1 MLSCCIHKVQCDS
14 IFLEKAYLG
23 RITRISSLKTVK
35 LCVTS
40 YVQAGVSVQDDEKM
54 SGKGRRKST
63 LNKKQKMATDI
74 KLNKQQPLLQ
84 KMWKYRQLYLLLL
97 PALIYVLIFNYGPM
111 YGVQIAF
118 KNYKGALGIWGSKW
132 VGLKHF
138 KDFFSGYYFWLLLK
152 NTLILSL
159 YNLLVSFP
167 IPIIVAL
174 ILNETGPKL
183 KKTAQTI
190 LYAPH
195 FISTVV
201 LCGMIVSL
209 FSKESGAV
217 NTMLEMLGME
227 RYYFMGEPGAFR
239 HLYVWSGVW
248 QGMGWNA
255 IIYIAAL
262 SSVDPS
268 LHEAAAIDGATRM
281 QRIIHINIPTIMP
294 TIIITLIMAV
304 GRIASVGYEKVFLLQ
319 TSLNIEVSEVISTY
333 VYQRGIVDASYSFSA
348 AVGLFNNI
356 INIVLLCTANAISR
370 KVSET
375 SLF

>member
-1 MLSCCIHKVQCDS
+1 MKKERAKKVGAPKQT
-14 IFLEKAYLG
+14 LG
-23 RITRISSLKTVK
+23 KRI
-35 LCVTS
+35 
-40 YVQAGVSVQDDEKM
+40 
-54 SGKGRRKST
+54 
-63 LNKKQKMATDI
+63 
-74 KLNKQQPLLQ
+74 
-84 KMWKYRQLYLLLL
+84 WKYRELYLLLL

-138 KDFFSGYYFWLLLK
+138 KDFFQGYYFWTLLK
-152 NTLILSL
+152 NTLILSV
-159 YNLLVSFP
+159 YNLAVSFP

-183 KKTAQTI
+183 KKAAQTI

-195 FISTVV
+195 FISAVV
-201 LCGMIVSL
+201 LCGMIVTM
-209 FSKESGAV
+209 FSKEYGVV
-217 NTMLEMLGME
+217 NTILEALGFD
-227 RYYFMGEPGAFR
+227 RIYFMGEPGAFR

-248 QGMGWNA
+248 QQMGWNA

-268 LHEAAAIDGATRM
+268 LHEAASIDGATRL
-281 QRIIHINIPTIMP
+281 QRIIHINLPTIMP

-304 GRIASVGYEKVFLLQ
+304 GSIASVGYEKVYLLQ
-319 TSLNIEVSEVISTY
+319 TNLNVEVSEVISTY
-333 VYQRGIVDASYSFSA
+333 VYKRGIIDANYSFSA

-356 INIVLLCTANAISR
+356 INIIMLCLANTVSR

>member
-1 MLSCCIHKVQCDS
+1 MKGAPKQSL
-14 IFLEKAYLG
+14 AA
-23 RITRISSLKTVK
+23 RI
-35 LCVTS
+35 
-40 YVQAGVSVQDDEKM
+40 
-54 SGKGRRKST
+54 
-63 LNKKQKMATDI
+63 
-74 KLNKQQPLLQ
+74 
-84 KMWKYRQLYLLLL
+84 WKYRQFYLLLI
-97 PALIYVLIFNYGPM
+97 PALVYVLIFNYGPM
-111 YGVQIAF
+111 YGIQIAF
-118 KNYKGALGIWGSKW
+118 KNYKGALGIQDSPW

-138 KDFFSGYYFWLLLK
+138 KDFFSGYYFWTLLK
-152 NTLILSL
+152 NTLSLSV
-159 YNLLVSFP
+159 YNLVVGFP

-195 FISTVV
+195 FISMVV
-201 LCGMIVSL
+201 LCGMIVTV
-209 FSKESGAV
+209 FSKESGVV
-217 NTMLEMLGME
+217 NTILEALGME
-227 RYYFMGEPGAFR
+227 RVYFMGEPGAFR

-248 QGMGWNA
+248 QQMGWNA

-268 LHEAAAIDGATRM
+268 LHEAASIDGATRM

-304 GRIASVGYEKVFLLQ
+304 GNIASVGYEKAYLLQ
-319 TSLNIEVSEVISTY
+319 TSLNVDVSEIISTY
-333 VYQRGIVDASYSFSA
+333 VYKRGIVDANYSFST
-348 AVGLFNNI
+348 AVGLFNNL
-356 INIVLLCTANAISR
+356 INIAMLCIANTVSR

>member
-1 MLSCCIHKVQCDS
+1 MKKNKK
-14 IFLEKAYLG
+14 EN
-23 RITRISSLKTVK
+23 
-35 LCVTS
+35 
-40 YVQAGVSVQDDEKM
+40 VSV
-54 SGKGRRKST
+54 KGV
-63 LNKKQKMATDI
+63 KKQ
-74 KLNKQQPLLQ
+74 PLTA
-84 KMWKYRQLYLLLL
+84 KMWKYRQFYLLLI
-97 PALIYVLIFNYGPM
+97 PALVYVLVFCYGPM
-111 YGVQIAF
+111 YGIQIAF

-132 VGLKHF
+132 VGFKHF
-138 KDFFSGYYFWLLLK
+138 IDFFNGYYFWDLLK
-152 NTLILSL
+152 NTLILSV
-159 YNLLVSFP
+159 YNLAIGFP

-183 KKTAQTI
+183 KKSAQTI

-201 LCGMIVSL
+201 LCGMIVTM
-209 FSKESGAV
+209 FSKENGVV
-217 NTMLEMLGME
+217 NTILELLGME
-227 RYYFMGEPGAFR
+227 RVYFMGEPKAFR

-248 QGMGWNA
+248 QQMGWNA

-262 SSVDPS
+262 SAVDPS
-268 LHEAAAIDGATRM
+268 LHEAASIDGASRM

-304 GRIASVGYEKVFLLQ
+304 GRIASVAYEKAFLLQ
-319 TSLNIEVSEVISTY
+319 TNLNVEVSEIISTY
-333 VYQRGIVDASYSFSA
+333 VYKRGIVDASYSFST

-356 INIVLLCTANAISR
+356 INIIMLCIANSISR